1 MIQFFV
7 PGQPVGKGR
16 PRAAVRA
23 GQARMY
29 TPARTAEAEARADAV
44 ATLAMGDAPLM
55 DGPLVLHLDVR
66 CKIAASWTKKKQAS
80 ALAGDVR
87 PTGKPDL
94 DNVLKLYADAFNGVV
109 WRDDSQVVRVTAE
122 KRYSDRPGV
131 LVTVESASA

>member
-55 DGPLVLHLDVR
+55 DGPLALRLDVR
-66 CKIAASWTKKKQAS
+66 CQIAVSWSKKKQAA
-80 ALAGDVR
+80 ALAGYVR

-109 WRDDSQVVRVTAE
+109 WRDDSQVVRVMAE

-131 LVTVESASA
+131 LVTVERASA